1 MHISTQDYLRNRSP
15 LICGTK
21 MPQVSKCQRNSGE
34 EHLRSEH
41 DVLHDTSLIE

>member
-41 DVLHDTSLIE
+41 DILHDRPLIE